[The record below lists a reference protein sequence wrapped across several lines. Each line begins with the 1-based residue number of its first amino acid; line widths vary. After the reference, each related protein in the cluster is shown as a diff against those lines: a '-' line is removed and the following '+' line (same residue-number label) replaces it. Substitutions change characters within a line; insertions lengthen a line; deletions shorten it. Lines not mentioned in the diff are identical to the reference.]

1 MDKIKPHSAAE
12 RQAPNDG
19 SLRLSDF
26 DYQLPPELI
35 AQEPVRERSSSRLLV
50 LDRRQVGLAHR
61 RFADLPSLLPPH
73 SLLVLNDTRV
83 VPARL
88 LGRKETG
95 GQLEVLLVRREPG
108 QAEVWDVVCRGGQHV
123 RAGARVVFSDELRAE
138 WKTAPQAGRGRL
150 EFFPGADFR
159 QLLERHGQLPL
170 PPYIKRPAGGR
181 AADRQQY
188 QTVYARTP
196 GALAAPTAGLHF
208 TQALLDRLV
217 EHGIETAFL
226 TLHVGL
232 GTFQPVRVE
241 RVEEH
246 AMEQEEFSISDATA
260 RRINR
265 AKAQGRTVV
274 AVGTTTTRALEA
286 ACDPAGQVQ
295 AGWRQTELFIY
306 PGFRF
311 RVIDG
316 LITNFHLP
324 RSTLLMLV
332 SAFAGRERVLRAYA
346 EAVARGYRFY
356 SYGDGMLIV

>member
-1 MDKIKPHSAAE
+1 MDKIRPHSAAE

-19 SLRLSDF
+19 GMRLADF

-35 AQEPVRERSSSRLLV
+35 AQEPARERSSSRLLV
-50 LDRRQVGLAHR
+50 LDRRQTGVKHH

-83 VPARL
+83 LPARL

-108 QAEVWDVVCRGGQHV
+108 RAEVWDVVCRGGQHV
-123 RAGARVVFSDELRAE
+123 RAGAGVVFSDELRAE
-138 WKTAPQAGRGRL
+138 WKTTPQAGRGKL
-150 EFFPGADFR
+150 EFSPQADFR

-170 PPYIKRPAGGR
+170 PPYIKRPAGER
-181 AADRQQY
+181 PADRQQY

-208 TQALLDRLV
+208 TQALLDRLA
-217 EHGIETAFL
+217 EYGIETAFL

-232 GTFQPVRVE
+232 GTFQPVR
-241 RVEEH
+241 
-246 AMEQEEFSISDATA
+246 
-260 RRINR
+260 
-265 AKAQGRTVV
+265 GRSVV
-274 AVGTTTTRALEA
+274 AVGTTTTRALES
-286 ACDPAGQVQ
+286 ACDPAGSVQ
-295 AGWRQTELFIY
+295 AGRRQTGLFIH

-356 SYGDGMLIV
+356 SYGDGMLII